1 MIEACCIRVFGY
13 HCPINLVKR
22 SHFMCFAAFLAG
34 AFLGGVVAYVWRDD
48 LAELWDTVF
57 RRDV

>member
-1 MIEACCIRVFGY
+1 
-13 HCPINLVKR
+13 
-22 SHFMCFAAFLAG
+22 MCFAAFLFG